1 VRRRQ
6 ARPRR
11 PPQQQ
16 LAFGRLFGECAVRET
31 ARWTDVIRA
40 SDVKVE

>member
-11 PPQQQ
+11 PPQQ

-31 ARWTDVIRA
+31 ARWTDVICA